1 MEEDL
6 YLEMSNWICAVFFFF
21 GRTALDVCEP
31 ISTLTSAPVGQR
43 QTPR

>member
-6 YLEMSNWICAVFFFF
+6 YLEMSNWICAVFFFR
-21 GRTALDVCEP
+21 RTALDVCEP
-31 ISTLTSAPVGQR
+31 ISTFTSAPVGQR